1 MAANLA
7 IDSGLTRIAAD
18 TAGRG
23 APVVFLHAGVAD
35 RRMWGAQLPAVADLG
50 FLAVAYDRRG
60 FGETLHADER
70 YSQVGDL
77 CAVLD
82 AVAPR
87 EPAVLVGCSQGGR
100 IAVDAALAVPH
111 RVRALVL
118 VAPAVGG
125 APEVTDFPPA
135 IRRWIERMEAADA
148 AADVDAV
155 NALEAHAWLDGPL
168 SAENRVSGHPRDLFL
183 EMNELALRAE
193 LRGTED
199 APPPAYARLPEI
211 VAPALV
217 VWGDL
222 DFPNIGA
229 ACEHLA
235 AALPRARALRLPN
248 VAHLPSLEAPAAF
261 NAALLDFLRNL

>member
-1 MAANLA
+1 MPASLA
-7 IDSGLTRIAAD
+7 IDSGLTRIAAE

-35 RRMWGAQLPAVADLG
+35 RRMWGAQLPVVAGLG
-50 FLAVAYDRRG
+50 LLALAYDRRG
-60 FGETLHADER
+60 FGDTLHADEP

-77 CAVLD
+77 RAVLD
-82 AVAPR
+82 AVAPAD
-87 EPAVLVGCSQGGR
+87 PAVLVGCSQGGR
-100 IAVDAALAVPH
+100 IALDAALAMPH

-118 VAPAVGG
+118 VAPAVSG
-125 APEVTDFPPA
+125 APQVTDFPPA
-135 IRRWIERMEAADA
+135 IRRWIERMEAANA

-168 SAENRVSGHPRDLFL
+168 SMENRVSGPARDLFL

-193 LRGTED
+193 LRGEED
-199 APPPAYARLPEI
+199 APPPAYARLAEI

-235 AALPRARALRLPN
+235 ATLPRARAHRLAN
-248 VAHLPSLEAPAAF
+248 VAHLPSLEAPAVF
-261 NAALLDFLRNL
+261 NAALVDFLRDL